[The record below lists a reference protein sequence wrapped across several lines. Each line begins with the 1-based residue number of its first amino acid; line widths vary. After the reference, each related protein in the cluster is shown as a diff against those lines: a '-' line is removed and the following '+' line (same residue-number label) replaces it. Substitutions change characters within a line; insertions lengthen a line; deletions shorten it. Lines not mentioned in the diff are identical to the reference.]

1 MIAREDNGIL
11 RGYDYNKSP
20 KAFIRTTN
28 DKASYGTC
36 EQDNDVCTP
45 NFKDVP
51 KVEQIDTTSVK
62 VSWRDTVTNL
72 ECGENFMVKTMNAEN
87 IEEYKLSFQ
96 LPISQFSY
104 IVNHL
109 ESNKAYKFQVTRKIL
124 ELPKIFIFLR

>member
-72 ECGENFMVKTMNAEN
+72 ECGENFIVKTMNAVN
-87 IEEYKLSFQ
+87 IQEYKLSIH

-104 IVNHL
+104 IVNDL
-109 ESNKAYKFQVTRKIL
+109 DSNKAYKFQVTWEKY
-124 ELPKIFIFLR
+124 